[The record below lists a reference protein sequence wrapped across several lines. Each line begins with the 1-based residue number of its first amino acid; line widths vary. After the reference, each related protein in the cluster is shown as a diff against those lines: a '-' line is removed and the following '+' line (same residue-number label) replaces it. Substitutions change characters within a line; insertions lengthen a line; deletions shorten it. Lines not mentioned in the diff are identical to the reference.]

1 MTDFSK
7 EKKNNEAIGV
17 LGKTEILDMNDD
29 ALIVVL
35 NNCTLC
41 ELITLRKTCKK
52 FYALISDL
60 PRYKKDIEGLKEL
73 YTSGILKITEDEEFL
88 ITLFEKNYSN
98 FVLNA
103 INFRFHKI
111 TELCFQNH
119 YKDQIITNKILDF
132 ICRWCKMLTELDL
145 CGCEGVTNVSCLG
158 QCKMLT
164 SLWFCETKVTDVSCL
179 VNCKNLKRL
188 VLHYCNGLTDVSGL
202 NQCNSLYRLSLKG
215 CAGLKDISCLEQSN
229 TLREL
234 YLDDCTGLKDIS
246 CLGQCKDLE
255 WLSLDSCTGLK
266 DISCLGQCKELS
278 WLSLNE
284 CTGLTDVSCL
294 CQCKNLTY
302 INLKGCTG
310 VTDISELIECK
321 NLWYINL
328 DYCWRL
334 SKKNVYFLRKKLPNC
349 SIYCASVY

>member
-1 MTDFSK
+1 MTEFS
-7 EKKNNEAIGV
+7 KNNEE
-17 LGKTEILDMNDD
+17 GKTELLDMDDD

-35 NNCTLC
+35 NNCTLR

-60 PRYKKDIEGLKEL
+60 PRYKKGIKELEEL

-98 FVLNA
+98 FVLGA
-103 INFRFHKI
+103 IDFRFHRI
-111 TELCFQNH
+111 TSLAFWDNRMLRNKEVIH
-119 YKDQIITNKILDF
+119 NKILIF
-132 ICRWCKMLTELDL
+132 ISHW
-145 CGCEGVTNVSCLG
+145 
-158 QCKMLT
+158 CKMLT

-188 VLHYCNGLTDVSGL
+188 FLQYCNGLTDVSGL
-202 NQCNSLYRLSLKG
+202 DQCNSLYWLYLTG
-215 CAGLKDISCLEQSN
+215 CAGLKDISCLGQCKMLRELYLKECTGLRNVSGLEQSN

-246 CLGQCKDLE
+246 CLGQCKELSR
-255 WLSLDSCTGLK
+255 LSLDSCTGVT
-266 DISCLGQCKELS
+266 DVSSLGKCK
-278 WLSLNE
+278 WLRTLFLNE

-302 INLKGCTG
+302 INLEGCTG
-310 VTDISELIECK
+310 VTDVSELIECK
-321 NLWYINL
+321 NILAIKSELACKDIVLINL
-328 DYCWRL
+328 GG
-334 SKKNVYFLRKKLPNC
+334 
-349 SIYCASVY
+349 